1 MYVVIAQSLA
11 ARNDTGITSQVFK
24 ITAGTYSTYR
34 VLAALRWRHC
44 KKQQFTSTSESVFN
58 KIMISNY

>member
-24 ITAGTYSTYR
+24 ITAGRTYR